1 MSFFT
6 HHKKST
12 ALKPTA
18 NPYPSRLPRWRNSLT
33 LMFTVI
39 LIGGG
44 LLRLY
49 KPLYQKVEQGL
60 FEGTAR
66 VQAVVSYPFYA
77 ASQAL
82 KTTHTMMNLNEEYER
97 LSRENEQLKWQLQ
110 TFHALA
116 YENKV
121 LKENLG
127 IPLEN
132 TPSHRVAKI
141 LSSPYDGLH
150 HFFMIAAGHQ
160 DNITKNQPVVVK
172 EGVVGRLEKVGKG
185 ISRVLLLNDVNSRIP
200 VVTVTSQQKAI
211 LAGDG
216 MFFPTLVYVGDV
228 RKIQPGEKVVTSG
241 MGGIFPAGLPVGMVE
256 KVTHNDIRIRPY
268 APFREMEWVHI
279 LHVNSGE
286 FDEEVTAAL
295 RSE

>member
-1 MSFFT
+1 
-6 HHKKST
+6 
-12 ALKPTA
+12 
-18 NPYPSRLPRWRNSLT
+18 
-33 LMFTVI
+33 MFMAI
-39 LIGGG
+39 LLGGG
-44 LLRLY
+44 VLRLY
-49 KPLYQKVEQGL
+49 KPFYQKIEQGL

-66 VQAVVSYPFYA
+66 IQAVLSYPFYGA
-77 ASQAL
+77 NRVLS
-82 KTTHTMMNLNEEYER
+82 TTHTMMNLTEEYDR
-97 LSRENEQLKWQLQ
+97 LSQENETLKWQLQ
-110 TFHALA
+110 AFHALA

-121 LKENLG
+121 LKQNLG

-132 TPSHRVAKI
+132 KSPRRLARI

-150 HFFMIAAGHQ
+150 HFFLIAAGHQ
-160 DNITKNQPVVVK
+160 DNLTKDQPVIVK

-185 ISRVLLLNDVNSRIP
+185 ISRVLLLNDANSRIP
-200 VVTVTSQQKAI
+200 VLTVTSQQKAI

-216 MFFPTLVYVGDV
+216 TFFPTLVYVGDV

-241 MGGIFPAGLPVGMVE
+241 MGGIFPAGLPVGIVE

-268 APFREMEWVHI
+268 APFRDMEWVHI

-286 FDEEVTAAL
+286 FEEEVKAAL